1 MVYNI
6 IKKIGCGTFSDVYLI
21 RDNNQRLLAQKKCK
35 IIKPHLLKNEH
46 KILKILQNIKHP
58 NIIRFIEYIPDTHS
72 FIFERLYKNLYTFY
86 KSYPHYVNTES
97 IPYITLQCFNGLI
110 FLHSLF
116 IVHGDLKPENIMIT
130 EFNSFNI
137 KIIDFG
143 SSIICGYENIPPSYI
158 VSRFYRAP
166 EIIYKKHCNE
176 KIDCWSMGC
185 ILYELYTFKTLF
197 YGNINKVKDNLN
209 RLKTSSLYFISSLET
224 HTNFI
229 ILSNNNKTTLI
240 QLLQHLLNQDSNSRI
255 SAADSIKLEYFNKI
269 DINQP
274 HNNNKT

>member
-1 MVYNI
+1 MMGYNI
-6 IKKIGCGTFSDVYLI
+6 IKKIGLGTFSDVFLI
-21 RDNNQRLLAQKKCK
+21 RNNKNELLVQKKCK
-35 IIKPHLLKNEH
+35 IIKPHLIKNEH
-46 KILKILQNIKHP
+46 KILKILKNIKHI
-58 NIIRFIEYIPDTHS
+58 NIIRFVEYIPDTHS
-72 FIFERLYKNLYTFY
+72 FIFERLYKNLYLFY
-86 KSYPHYVNTES
+86 KAYPHYINKES
-97 IPYITLQCFNGLI
+97 IPYITLQCLNGLS

-130 EFNSFNI
+130 EYNTFNI

-166 EIIYKKHCNE
+166 EIIYNKYCNE

-197 YGNINKVKDNLN
+197 YGNISKIKVNMSRLN
-209 RLKTSSLYFISSLET
+209 TSSLYFISSLET

-240 QLLQHLLNQDSNSRI
+240 ELLNNLLHIDYNFRI
-255 SAADSIKLEYFNKI
+255 SAADSIKLDYFNKI
-269 DINQP
+269 DTKQYL
-274 HNNNKT
+274 